1 MSRKVFELVIGCMH
15 TDFLS
20 VHDKRD
26 IAQSGKINTHHFD
39 NFYSF
44 VLLPEKSKNLVE
56 LGC

>member
-1 MSRKVFELVIGCMH
+1 MH

-20 VHDKRD
+20 VYDKRD